1 MILYENIILFWC
13 KVCFFYYFNI
23 LVSASIGIFEMLHL
37 FYFYW
42 KWFLKYTVIMIHESF
57 WNVFS
62 AHLYDEI
69 TFHTSHICYF
79 SGLYG
84 RYWCASSDYLKLRRI
99 LHKNH
104 VCNFFLL
111 YGYGSSLYAYLDYL
125 IGWNIFHNNCIWNF
139 FAFHGLSWYDSSG
152 LLI

>member
-1 MILYENIILFWC
+1 MTEIQVVVRLIN
-13 KVCFFYYFNI
+13 FFDI
-23 LVSASIGIFEMLHL
+23 HVSKYCHFCNVAPIA
-37 FYFYW
+37 FYW
-42 KWFLKYTVIMIHESF
+42 KWFLKFTAIRIHEWF
-57 WNVFS
+57 GYVVS
-62 AHLYDEI
+62 APLHDEI

-104 VCNFFLL
+104 ICNFFLL
-111 YGYGSSLYAYLDYL
+111 YGSSLYAYLDYL
-125 IGWNIFHNNCIWNF
+125 IWWNIFHNNCIWNF